1 LMRVM
6 QGSAQQHRGYQT
18 AWLPGHVGSAISL
31 DCAFVFEIVT
41 RIPSEASVSR
51 RLSYCG

>member
-1 LMRVM
+1 MRVM

-18 AWLPGHVGSAISL
+18 AWLPGHVGSAIST

-41 RIPSEASVSR
+41 GFLQKPR
-51 RLSYCG
+51 YHDD